1 MLKYRGTKL
10 IRTGF
15 MGVVLATL
23 IVLVG
28 LSPETLTQMATAIRY
43 KAQFGDA
50 GGLTPGNDVTIA
62 GIKVGSVSD
71 VTLEGPNA
79 LVTFAIDGTV
89 ELGSDTTAHV
99 RTGTLLG
106 ERVLTL
112 ESAGQNTMRPLDVIP
127 VSRTASPYSLTEAV
141 SELTT
146 NTAGTDTAALNQSL
160 DTLSETL
167 DQVAPQLGPTFDG
180 ITRLSQAINERDDQ
194 LGELLENGADVTK
207 ILSERSNQV
216 NTLILNANDLVA
228 VLNERRYAI
237 VELLAHTSALS
248 EQLSGL
254 IHENEEK
261 LAPTLEK
268 LNAVTA
274 VLERNRDNIAQA
286 LPGLAKFQITL
297 GETIGNGPYYQ
308 AYIPNIFFAEI
319 FQPFFDYAFG
329 FRRGTNAGQPP
340 DNAGPRA
347 ELPFPYNGIPM
358 ENEKWGPPPPP

>member
-1 MLKYRGTKL
+1 MLKYRGRKL

-15 MGVVLATL
+15 MGIVLAVL

-28 LSPETLTQMATAIRY
+28 LSPETLTSMATSIRY
-43 KAQFGDA
+43 QAQFADA
-50 GGLTPGNDVTIA
+50 GGLTTGNDVTIA

-71 VTLEGPNA
+71 VSLQGRNA
-79 LVTFAIDGTV
+79 LVTFAVDGSV
-89 ELGSDTTAHV
+89 QLGSATTAHV

-112 ESAGQNTMRPLDVIP
+112 ESAGEGTMHPMDVIP
-127 VSRTASPYSLTEAV
+127 ASRTASPYSLTEAV

-146 NTAGTDTAALNQSL
+146 NTAGTDTGSLNQAL

-167 DQVAPQLGPTFDG
+167 DQVAPQLGPAFDG
-180 ITRLSQAINERDDQ
+180 ISRLSQAINDRDET
-194 LGELLENGADVTK
+194 LGALLKDGADVTK
-207 ILSERSNQV
+207 ILSERSAQV

-228 VLNERRYAI
+228 VLNERRRAI

-248 EQLSGL
+248 KQLAAL

-261 LAPTLEK
+261 LAPTLDK
-268 LNAVTA
+268 LNSVTE
-274 VLERNRDNIAQA
+274 VLEKNRDNIAKA
-286 LPGLAKFQITL
+286 LPGLAKFQTTL
-297 GETIGNGPYYQ
+297 GETIGNGPYFQ
-308 AYIPNIFFAEI
+308 AYIPNLFFGQI

-347 ELPFPYNGIPM
+347 ELPFPYNGIP
-358 ENEKWGPPPPP
+358 EPWERWGEPPR

>member
-1 MLKYRGTKL
+1 MLKYRGNRL

-15 MGVVLATL
+15 IGVVLAVL
-23 IVLVG
+23 IVLIG
-28 LSPETLTQMATAIRY
+28 LSPETLTSMATAIRY
-43 KAQFGDA
+43 QAQFSDA
-50 GGLTPGNDVTIA
+50 GGLTAGNDVTIA
-62 GIKVGSVSD
+62 GIKVGSISD
-71 VTLEGPNA
+71 VSLQGRNA

-112 ESAGQNTMRPLDVIP
+112 ESAGDGSMHPMDLIP

-146 NTAGTDTAALNQSL
+146 NTAGTDTGSLNQSL
-160 DTLSETL
+160 DTLAETL
-167 DQVAPQLGPTFDG
+167 DQVAPQLGPAFDG
-180 ITRLSQAINERDDQ
+180 ITKLSQAVNDRDDT
-194 LGELLENGADVTK
+194 LSALLKDGADVTK
-207 ILSERSNQV
+207 ILSERSAQV
-216 NTLILNANDLVA
+216 NALILNGNDLVG
-228 VLNERRYAI
+228 VLNERRQAI
-237 VELLAHTSALS
+237 VELLVHTSALAK
-248 EQLSGL
+248 QLSGL
-254 IHENEEK
+254 IHDNEEK
-261 LAPTLEK
+261 LAPTLDK

-274 VLERNRDNIAQA
+274 ILEKNRDNIAKA
-286 LPGLAKFQITL
+286 IPGLAKFQTTL

-308 AYIPNIFFAEI
+308 AYVPNLFISEI

-347 ELPFPYNGIPM
+347 ELPFPYNGIPQPG
-358 ENEKWGPPPPP
+358 EQWGPPPP